1 MGADILRSLPFSIL
15 EFQPHEISKITAQ
28 LCIAVGRGHILVP
41 KDSRFSL
48 LDGSSLCVD
57 DKDLWIRNWW
67 RWTIRM
73 VDKLTL
79 PFHCLNNRVF
89 CLLGLTVYISNFI
102 FDPPIC
108 LDMNILF

>member
-67 RWTIRM
+67 KMDNSHPSIAST
-73 VDKLTL
+73 TE
-79 PFHCLNNRVF
+79 
-89 CLLGLTVYISNFI
+89 NFAY
-102 FDPPIC
+102 
-108 LDMNILF
+108 LV